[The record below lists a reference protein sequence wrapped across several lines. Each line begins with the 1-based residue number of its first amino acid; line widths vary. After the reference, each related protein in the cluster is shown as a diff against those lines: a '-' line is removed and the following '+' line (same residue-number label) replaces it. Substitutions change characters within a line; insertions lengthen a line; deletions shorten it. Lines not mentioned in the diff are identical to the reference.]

1 MVAVFCVFVPF
12 SFFPTIIESLTRAM
26 LSIGNPLRNIA
37 KNPTM
42 THLAKKKSRKKNFF
56 FLSINWHRI
65 FTPRGAEQYLGLRR
79 HRIGTGPQWRS
90 DE

>member
-56 FLSINWHRI
+56 FFLASIGIESSLHAARNS
-65 FTPRGAEQYLGLRR
+65 T
-79 HRIGTGPQWRS
+79 
-90 DE
+90 